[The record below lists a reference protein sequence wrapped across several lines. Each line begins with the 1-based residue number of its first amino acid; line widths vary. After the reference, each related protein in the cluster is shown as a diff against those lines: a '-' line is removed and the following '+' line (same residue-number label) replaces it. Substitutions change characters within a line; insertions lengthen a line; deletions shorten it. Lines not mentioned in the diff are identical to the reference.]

1 MNAPRVCPRAPRAAA
16 PRRAAKRVSAAG
28 NAFKKIS
35 ALAAPVAIPKQQG
48 LTRQQALGRLGG
60 KCAGS
65 IGENKFAVEVAA
77 DGRSRCQLRTCK
89 VPLKI
94 GELRLGKRPPSLRH
108 GQNKKCTWYHPECA
122 MVAFAACSKKSRVVE
137 RVEDIDYGFESLSAK
152 DQQRIRK
159 AIANRPIDKSVVQ
172 RKPSSKPRKCHAKI
186 PIVHAIDTDTSCASS
201 LDERGRI
208 SRDVTDDEDIEEK
221 PAASSISMLRAAG
234 SFVMSPSHPPPA
246 PTEVAEELASFAFG
260 GAGLNFDEAMSS
272 EMQDEP
278 FYRDAFYRSPS
289 RLEEAL
295 SAPLPPSP
303 PGYTDSLLRPQL
315 GDTTVDWPQV
325 PLDQLVDVAITGPL
339 ALVACDDD
347 VETVSGDVDVDFAD
361 P

>member
-1 MNAPRVCPRAPRAAA
+1 
-16 PRRAAKRVSAAG
+16 
-28 NAFKKIS
+28 
-35 ALAAPVAIPKQQG
+35 
-48 LTRQQALGRLGG
+48 
-60 KCAGS
+60 
-65 IGENKFAVEVAA
+65 
-77 DGRSRCQLRTCK
+77 
-89 VPLKI
+89 
-94 GELRLGKRPPSLRH
+94 
-108 GQNKKCTWYHPECA
+108 

-159 AIANRPIDKSVVQ
+159 AIANRPIDKSAVV
-172 RKPSSKPRKCHAKI
+172 RKPSSKPRKCHKV

-201 LDERGRI
+201 LDERGRV
-208 SRDVTDDEDIEEK
+208 SRDVTDD
-221 PAASSISMLRAAG
+221 
-234 SFVMSPSHPPPA
+234 
-246 PTEVAEELASFAFG
+246 ELASFAFG

>member
-1 MNAPRVCPRAPRAAA
+1 M
-16 PRRAAKRVSAAG
+16 
-28 NAFKKIS
+28 I
-35 ALAAPVAIPKQQG
+35 
-48 LTRQQALGRLGG
+48 
-60 KCAGS
+60 
-65 IGENKFAVEVAA
+65 
-77 DGRSRCQLRTCK
+77 
-89 VPLKI
+89 
-94 GELRLGKRPPSLRH
+94 
-108 GQNKKCTWYHPECA
+108 
-122 MVAFAACSKKSRVVE
+122 AFAACSKKSRVVE
-137 RVEDIDYGFESLSAK
+137 SVEDIDYGFESLSQK

-159 AIANRPIDKSVVQ
+159 AIANRPVDKGVVQ
-172 RKPSSKPRKCHAKI
+172 RKPSSKPRKCHKSV
-186 PIVHAIDTDTSCASS
+186 PIVHAIDTDTSCASSLDERGRISRATSCASS

-221 PAASSISMLRAAG
+221 PAAASISMLRAAG
-234 SFVMSPSHPPPA
+234 SFVMSPSNPPPA
-246 PTEVAEELASFAFG
+246 PTEVAEELASFAFGG

-315 GDTTVDWPQV
+315 LNQDSTVDWPQV

-347 VETVSGDVDVDFAD
+347 VETVSGDVDVDFAEV
-361 P
+361 

>member
-1 MNAPRVCPRAPRAAA
+1 M
-16 PRRAAKRVSAAG
+16 
-28 NAFKKIS
+28 I
-35 ALAAPVAIPKQQG
+35 
-48 LTRQQALGRLGG
+48 
-60 KCAGS
+60 
-65 IGENKFAVEVAA
+65 
-77 DGRSRCQLRTCK
+77 
-89 VPLKI
+89 
-94 GELRLGKRPPSLRH
+94 
-108 GQNKKCTWYHPECA
+108 
-122 MVAFAACSKKSRVVE
+122 AFAACSKKSRVVE
-137 RVEDIDYGFESLSAK
+137 RVEDIDYGFESLSQK

-159 AIANRPIDKSVVQ
+159 AIANRPSDKSVVQ
-172 RKPSSKPRKCHAKI
+172 RKPSSKPRKCHKSV
-186 PIVHAIDTDTSCASS
+186 PIVHPIDTDTSCASS
-201 LDERGRI
+201 LDERNNRL
-208 SRDVTDDEDIEEK
+208 TDDEDCEDK
-221 PAASSISMLRAAG
+221 SSISMLRAAG
-234 SFVMSPSHPPPA
+234 SFVMSPSHPPP
-246 PTEVAEELASFAFG
+246 PPSEVAEELASFALG
-260 GAGLNFDEAMSS
+260 GDLAFDEAMSS
-272 EMQDEP
+272 ELRDEP

>member
-1 MNAPRVCPRAPRAAA
+1 M
-16 PRRAAKRVSAAG
+16 
-28 NAFKKIS
+28 I
-35 ALAAPVAIPKQQG
+35 
-48 LTRQQALGRLGG
+48 
-60 KCAGS
+60 
-65 IGENKFAVEVAA
+65 
-77 DGRSRCQLRTCK
+77 
-89 VPLKI
+89 
-94 GELRLGKRPPSLRH
+94 
-108 GQNKKCTWYHPECA
+108 
-122 MVAFAACSKKSRVVE
+122 AFAACSKKSRVVE

-172 RKPSSKPRKCHAKI
+172 RKPSSKPRKCHKV
-186 PIVHAIDTDTSCASS
+186 PIVHSIDTDTSCASS
-201 LDERGRI
+201 LDERVGRL
-208 SRDVTDDEDIEEK
+208 TDDEDVDEK
-221 PAASSISMLRAAG
+221 PSGSISMLRAAG
-234 SFVMSPSHPPPA
+234 SFVMSPSNPPPA

-260 GAGLNFDEAMSS
+260 GSGLNFDEAMSS

>member
-1 MNAPRVCPRAPRAAA
+1 M
-16 PRRAAKRVSAAG
+16 
-28 NAFKKIS
+28 I
-35 ALAAPVAIPKQQG
+35 
-48 LTRQQALGRLGG
+48 
-60 KCAGS
+60 
-65 IGENKFAVEVAA
+65 
-77 DGRSRCQLRTCK
+77 
-89 VPLKI
+89 
-94 GELRLGKRPPSLRH
+94 
-108 GQNKKCTWYHPECA
+108 
-122 MVAFAACSKKSRVVE
+122 AFAACSKKSRVVE
-137 RVEDIDYGFESLSAK
+137 CVEDIDYGFESLSAK

-159 AIANRPIDKSVVQ
+159 AIANRPSDKSVVP
-172 RKPSSKPRKCHAKI
+172 RKPSSKPRKCHKSV
-186 PIVHAIDTDTSCASS
+186 PIVHPIDTDTSCASSLDERGRISRATSCASS

-221 PAASSISMLRAAG
+221 PAAASISMLRAAG
-234 SFVMSPSHPPPA
+234 SFVMSPSNPPPA

-272 EMQDEP
+272 DMQDEP

-315 GDTTVDWPQV
+315 LNQDSTVDWPQV

-347 VETVSGDVDVDFAD
+347 VETVSGDVDVDFAEV
-361 P
+361 

>member
-1 MNAPRVCPRAPRAAA
+1 
-16 PRRAAKRVSAAG
+16 
-28 NAFKKIS
+28 
-35 ALAAPVAIPKQQG
+35 
-48 LTRQQALGRLGG
+48 
-60 KCAGS
+60 
-65 IGENKFAVEVAA
+65 
-77 DGRSRCQLRTCK
+77 
-89 VPLKI
+89 
-94 GELRLGKRPPSLRH
+94 
-108 GQNKKCTWYHPECA
+108 
-122 MVAFAACSKKSRVVE
+122 
-137 RVEDIDYGFESLSAK
+137 
-152 DQQRIRK
+152 
-159 AIANRPIDKSVVQ
+159 
-172 RKPSSKPRKCHAKI
+172 
-186 PIVHAIDTDTSCASS
+186 
-201 LDERGRI
+201 
-208 SRDVTDDEDIEEK
+208 
-221 PAASSISMLRAAG
+221 MLRAAG
-234 SFVMSPSHPPPA
+234 SFVMSPSNPPPA

>member
-1 MNAPRVCPRAPRAAA
+1 
-16 PRRAAKRVSAAG
+16 G
-28 NAFKKIS
+28 NAFRKIS

-159 AIANRPIDKSVVQ
+159 AIANRPVDKSVVQ
-172 RKPSSKPRKCHAKI
+172 RKPSSKPRKCHKV

-201 LDERGRI
+201 LDERVGRL
-208 SRDVTDDEDIEEK
+208 TDDEDVDEK
-221 PAASSISMLRAAG
+221 PSGSISMLRAAG
-234 SFVMSPSHPPPA
+234 SFVMSPSNPPPA

-260 GAGLNFDEAMSS
+260 GSLDFNEAMSS

-303 PGYTDSLLRPQL
+303 PGQYSLLRPQL
-315 GDTTVDWPQV
+315 NDGTVDWPQV